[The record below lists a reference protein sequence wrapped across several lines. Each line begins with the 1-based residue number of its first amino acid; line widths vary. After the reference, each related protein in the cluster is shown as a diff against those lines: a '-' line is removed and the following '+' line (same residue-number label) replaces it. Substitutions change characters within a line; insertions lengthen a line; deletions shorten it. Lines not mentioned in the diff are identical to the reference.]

1 MERRELVK
9 LNSFNC
15 RGLRSNYKRNNV
27 FSWLNKYHYGIT
39 LLQETHS
46 VVSDEQIWEK
56 EWKGQ
61 IIFSH
66 GSNHSRGVA
75 ILIPSKFKLEFEV
88 ISVYKD
94 TEGRILLIE
103 CKIEN
108 NVIIIINAYSPSKDK
123 HQEQLSFLLN

>member
-1 MERRELVK
+1 M
-9 LNSFNC
+9 
-15 RGLRSNYKRNNV
+15 
-27 FSWLNKYHYGIT
+27 
-39 LLQETHS
+39 
-46 VVSDEQIWEK
+46 VSDEQIWEK

-66 GSNHSRGVA
+66 GSNHSKGVA